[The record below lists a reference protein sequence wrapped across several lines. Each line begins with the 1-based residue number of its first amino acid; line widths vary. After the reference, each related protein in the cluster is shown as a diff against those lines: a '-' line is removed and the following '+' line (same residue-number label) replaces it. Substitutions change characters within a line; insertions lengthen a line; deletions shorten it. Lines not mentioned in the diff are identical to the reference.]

1 MFLHRNEFHIA
12 CDLKEFFEIA
22 ASQKNS
28 AILAWKIL
36 SENSNV
42 ISELQEQ
49 KILLDFLHTQK
60 EQIDNQNFVNVNWT
74 QLCTILKLPDLC

>member
-1 MFLHRNEFHIA
+1 M
-12 CDLKEFFEIA
+12 
-22 ASQKNS
+22 
-28 AILAWKIL
+28 
-36 SENSNV
+36 

-74 QLCTILKLPDLC
+74 QLCTILKLPDLVDQFSNLVAQIKNASANKTDLQKSLSALKRAKRAIT